1 MDSPSQN
8 SKTQNSLTQESVVSE
23 SVVSGSFVSGTVAQE
38 PVIQLRDVGF
48 DYDHT
53 RALSDINIDIAPGE
67 FIAVIGPNGGGKT
80 TLMRLILGLLTP
92 TQGEVRIFGEQP
104 GTYPNRIGYVP
115 QHSNTSPGFPAS
127 VEQVVLMG
135 LAHGN
140 GQANSKA
147 NSNGNSISGKRR
159 GIRYSRDERAQ
170 AEHAMRRAGVL
181 DLCKRHLNEL
191 SGGQRQRVLIARALI
206 TQPELLI
213 LDEPL
218 SNIDPFGRQCILETL
233 TGLDSQT
240 TVVMVSHDLGITA
253 NAVTGIIAVN
263 RFALAST
270 DAHLTPAMLD
280 LMYGIHEA
288 GCPVHTLLQ
297 QMVETMPGEPL
308 FAQTQGKTTSGCSH
322 DAH

>member
-1 MDSPSQN
+1 MDSS
-8 SKTQNSLTQESVVSE
+8 SKELIQPESSAPE
-23 SVVSGSFVSGTVAQE
+23 SNNLA
-38 PVIQLRDVGF
+38 PIIRLRHVGF
-48 DYDHT
+48 DYENT
-53 RALSDINIDIAPGE
+53 RALSDVNLDIERGA

-80 TLMRLILGLLTP
+80 TLMRLILGLLSP
-92 TQGEVRIFGEQP
+92 TQGEVLVFDERP
-104 GTYPNRIGYVP
+104 GTSPTRIGYVP
-115 QHSNTSPGFPAS
+115 QHSNTSSSFPAS

-135 LAHGN
+135 LAQGN
-140 GQANSKA
+140 T
-147 NSNGNSISGKRR
+147 IDGKRR
-159 GIRYSRDERAQ
+159 GIRYSPEERAL

-181 DLCKRHLNEL
+181 DLRKRRLNEL

-206 TQPELLI
+206 TEPELLI

-233 TGLDSQT
+233 TGLDPQT

-263 RFALAST
+263 HFALASL

-288 GCPVHTLLQ
+288 GCPVHSLLQ
-297 QMVETMPGEPL
+297 QMVETMPGETL
-308 FAQTQGKTTSGCSH
+308 LSQTQGKTTPGCGH

>member
-1 MDSPSQN
+1 MDLSVGASIAPQSA
-8 SKTQNSLTQESVVSE
+8 TQE
-23 SVVSGSFVSGTVAQE
+23 
-38 PVIQLRDVGF
+38 PIIRLRHVGF
-48 DYDHT
+48 DYENT
-53 RALSDINIDIAPGE
+53 RALSDINIDIARGE
-67 FIAVIGPNGGGKT
+67 FIAMIGPNGGGKT
-80 TLMRLILGLLTP
+80 TLMRLILGLLSP
-92 TQGEVRIFGEQP
+92 TQGEIQVFGERP
-104 GTYPNRIGYVP
+104 GAFPTRIGYVP

-135 LAHGN
+135 LAQGN
-140 GQANSKA
+140 ADG
-147 NSNGNSISGKRR
+147 GKRR
-159 GIRYSRDERAQ
+159 GIRYSTEERAQ

-181 DLCKRHLNEL
+181 DLRKRRLNEL

-253 NAVTGIIAVN
+253 NAVTGIVAVN

-270 DAHLTPAMLD
+270 DAQLTPAMLD

-288 GCPVHTLLQ
+288 GCPVHSLLQ
-297 QMVETMPGEPL
+297 QMVETMPGE
-308 FAQTQGKTTSGCSH
+308 QTGKTASGCSH
-322 DAH
+322 DSH